1 MSEEQANQ
9 VQLTAG
15 EQLRHTREQKN
26 LSVTDVASQLN
37 LEARIIEA
45 IEANDFESLPAATY
59 ARGYLRSYAKI
70 LNIDADVILA
80 AYNNE
85 APDPPEIIPEV
96 KHSSQ
101 TSSSDKPVR
110 AFTYLVSLTLVIL
123 LAAWLYSN
131 YLIDPDTARAQSSAE
146 EQDDEVQV
154 SALSY
159 EVPIVQHSDQPFY
172 RVIEIDEA
180 EAVEI
185 DTGASGIMENDTGA
199 DETANSEAET
209 DDEDYP
215 RTVSSDLEGP
225 DSLVLRLNADSWI
238 EIFDA
243 LGNKVFLNLGREGQ
257 VLNLR
262 GTAPFSLILGFAEGV
277 EVEINGAAFD
287 TAPFTEG
294 SIARFTLD
302 R

>member
-1 MSEEQANQ
+1 MSEESSKQ

-26 LSVTDVASQLN
+26 LSLADVASQLN

-70 LNIDADVILA
+70 LNMDAEVILA

-101 TSSSDKPVR
+101 TSSSDKPVK

-123 LAAWLYSN
+123 LSAWLYSN
-131 YLIDPDTARAQSSAE
+131 YLIDPAGKQVQGHVE
-146 EQDDEVQV
+146 ENNEVAV

-172 RVIEIDEA
+172 RVVEIDEA
-180 EAVEI
+180 ESI
-185 DTGASGIMENDTGA
+185 ENVTTSTETIINEEA
-199 DETANSEAET
+199 NDETSNSESVP

-215 RTVSSDLEGP
+215 RTLSSELDGP
-225 DSLVLRLNADSWI
+225 DSLVLRLSADSWI

-257 VLNLR
+257 QLNLR
-262 GTAPFSLILGFAEGV
+262 GTAPFSVVLGFAEGV
-277 EVEINGAAFD
+277 SVEINGSAFD

>member
-1 MSEEQANQ
+1 MSEESSKQ

-26 LSVTDVASQLN
+26 LSLADVASQLN

-70 LNIDADVILA
+70 LNMDAEVILA

-101 TSSSDKPVR
+101 TSSSDKPVK

-131 YLIDPDTARAQSSAE
+131 YLIDPAGKQVQGNVE
-146 EQDDEVQV
+146 ENNEVVV

-172 RVIEIDEA
+172 RVVEIDEA
-180 EAVEI
+180 ESI
-185 DTGASGIMENDTGA
+185 ENVTTSTETIINEEA
-199 DETANSEAET
+199 NDETSNSET
-209 DDEDYP
+209 VPDDEDYP
-215 RTVSSDLEGP
+215 RTLSSELDGP
-225 DSLVLRLNADSWI
+225 DSLVLRLSADSWI

-243 LGNKVFLNLGREGQ
+243 LGNNVFLNLGREGQ
-257 VLNLR
+257 QLNLR
-262 GTAPFSLILGFAEGV
+262 GTAPCSVVLGFAEGV
-277 EVEINGAAFD
+277 SVEINGSAFD

>member
-1 MSEEQANQ
+1 MSEESSKQ

-26 LSVTDVASQLN
+26 LSLADVASQLN

-70 LNIDADVILA
+70 LNMDAEVMLA

-101 TSSSDKPVR
+101 TSSSDKPVK

-123 LAAWLYSN
+123 LSAWLYSN
-131 YLIDPDTARAQSSAE
+131 YLIDPAGKQVQGHVE
-146 EQDDEVQV
+146 ENNEVAV

-172 RVIEIDEA
+172 RVVEIDEA
-180 EAVEI
+180 ESI
-185 DTGASGIMENDTGA
+185 ENVTTSTETIINEEA
-199 DETANSEAET
+199 NDETSNSESVP

-215 RTVSSDLEGP
+215 RTLSSELDGP
-225 DSLVLRLNADSWI
+225 DSLVLRLSADSWI

-257 VLNLR
+257 QLNLR
-262 GTAPFSLILGFAEGV
+262 GTAPFSVVLGFAEGV
-277 EVEINGAAFD
+277 SVEINGSAFD

>member
-1 MSEEQANQ
+1 MSEESSKQ

-26 LSVTDVASQLN
+26 LSLADVASQLN

-70 LNIDADVILA
+70 LNMDAEVILA

-101 TSSSDKPVR
+101 TSSSDKPVK

-131 YLIDPDTARAQSSAE
+131 YLIDPAGKQVQGNVE
-146 EQDDEVQV
+146 ENNEVVV

-172 RVIEIDEA
+172 RVVEIDEA
-180 EAVEI
+180 ESIENVTTSTETII
-185 DTGASGIMENDTGA
+185 DEEAN
-199 DETANSEAET
+199 DETSNSET
-209 DDEDYP
+209 VPDDEDYP
-215 RTVSSDLEGP
+215 RTLSSELDGP
-225 DSLVLRLNADSWI
+225 DSLVLRLSADSWI

-243 LGNKVFLNLGREGQ
+243 LGNNVFLNLGREGQ
-257 VLNLR
+257 QLNLR
-262 GTAPFSLILGFAEGV
+262 GTAPCSVVLGFAEGV
-277 EVEINGAAFD
+277 SVEINGSAFD